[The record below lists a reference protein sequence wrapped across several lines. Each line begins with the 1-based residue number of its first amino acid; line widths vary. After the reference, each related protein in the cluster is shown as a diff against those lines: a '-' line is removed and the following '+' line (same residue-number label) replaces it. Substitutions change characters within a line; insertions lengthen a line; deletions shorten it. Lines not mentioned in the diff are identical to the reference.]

1 MMGQGNAF
9 GQGMEQRPWQSGFL
23 PNGNP
28 FPGQGPG
35 QGPGGPMPMAQ
46 PQRPRPPMGG
56 HGPGPMGGPMMGGG
70 GPEGGQRQ
78 FPREMI
84 AAALARRQG

>member
-1 MMGQGNAF
+1 M
-9 GQGMEQRPWQSGFL
+9 QRPMQ
-23 PNGNP
+23 
-28 FPGQGPG
+28 
-35 QGPGGPMPMAQ
+35 
-46 PQRPRPPMGG
+46 
-56 HGPGPMGGPMMGGG
+56 GGPMMGGG